1 MQIRDK
7 LQMLYH
13 GLLLQ
18 SNCQGLQADLSAL
31 ILEIISRSQMLPS
44 SILKAALRT

>member
-7 LQMLYH
+7 LLMLYH

-31 ILEIISRSQMLPS
+31 ILEIILRNQTLPL
-44 SILKAALRT
+44 SILKAALCT